1 MTRDH
6 DKISRWALAG
16 VSPRFALKPDANAFR
31 LIVAGGVH
39 GW

>member
-6 DKISRWALAG
+6 DKISRWALAHG
-16 VSPRFALKPDANAFR
+16 LQPDANAFR
-31 LIVAGGVH
+31 LIVAEGVH